1 MARTSEVCPLTC
13 DSQDPFG
20 GVHIV
25 SSVQSVI
32 YTHVYKHGYIY
43 ICNTL
48 YIYTQIHIHIY
59 SMYMYIYIHI
69 RIHIHML
76 SLVYTWPTYIH
87 TYIWARAYLV
97 SCCSGLLGFYGLLTG
112 EERQLPDNPQAVSR
126 PRGLVFWWRCT
137 TLSTPWLSAKSLQ
150 TNPKCST
157 GFPFCVG
164 VWRS

>member
-1 MARTSEVCPLTC
+1 MSQTSGARPTDCWMARTSEVCPLTC

-32 YTHVYKHGYIY
+32 YTHVYKHGYIYIY

-87 TYIWARAYLV
+87 TYIHM
-97 SCCSGLLGFYGLLTG
+97 
-112 EERQLPDNPQAVSR
+112 
-126 PRGLVFWWRCT
+126 
-137 TLSTPWLSAKSLQ
+137 
-150 TNPKCST
+150 ST
-157 GFPFCVG
+157 GIFSFLLQWFAGFLWAPH
-164 VWRS
+164 RRRAPTPR